1 MENLEKLQELAVA
14 LPKGA
19 ADQAKSLMQKMGQ
32 KISGIGDKDIEW
44 RPDNLKIV
52 QAVSDRSKLPKNA
65 NIGALVLGEKVLD
78 QPIAVIPL
86 RIWDTRQ
93 YWSPDQTEAKLLC
106 SSPDNVLGY
115 IGKYCKECEFSK
127 FDVEA
132 NRSACNKSKTA
143 LVITED
149 LSTVFLINFSKTNY
163 SNGVDFANLMKKAG
177 VAPFRRVYTLATE
190 TSKKFKNV
198 EALLVGTKGYTDEK
212 HLSFLEAL
220 FSRFSDD
227 RKEHLKVF
235 HEMIL
240 NKRQDQLALAG
251 PDDSVPDSNLIEA
264 PVDNKPTGKQVE
276 MSKKYSM

>member
-1 MENLEKLQELAVA
+1 MENLEKLQELANA
-14 LPKGA
+14 LPA
-19 ADQAKSLMQKMGQ
+19 AVATNAQALLLKMNQ
-32 KISGIGDKDIEW
+32 KISGIGDRDVEW
-44 RPDNLKIV
+44 RPETVKVV

-78 QPIAVIPL
+78 QPTAVIPL

-106 SSPDNVLGY
+106 SSPDAVLGY
-115 IGKYCKECEFSK
+115 IGKYCKDCEFAK

-132 NRSACNKSKTA
+132 KRSACNKSKTA

-149 LSTVFLINFSKTNY
+149 LASVFLINFSKTNY
-163 SNGVDFANLMKKAG
+163 TNGVDWVNLMKKAG
-177 VAPFRRVYTLATE
+177 VATFRRSYTLATE

-198 EALLVGTKGYTDEK
+198 EALMVGTKGYVTDDK
-212 HLSFLEAL
+212 LVFLEAL
-220 FSRFSDD
+220 FDRFSAD

-240 NKRQDQLALAG
+240 NKKQDQVALAA
-251 PDDSVPDSNLIEA
+251 PEDTVPDSNLIEA
-264 PVDNKPTGKQVE
+264 PKADVVTGKQSE
-276 MSKKYSM
+276 LAKKYSI

>member
-1 MENLEKLQELAVA
+1 MENLQQLQDLATA

-19 ADQAKSLMQKMGQ
+19 KEAALALVGKMGQ
-32 KISGIGDKDIEW
+32 KISGIGDRDIEW

-78 QPIAVIPL
+78 QPIGVIPL

-115 IGKYCKECEFSK
+115 IGKYCKDCEFAK

-149 LSTVFLINFSKTNY
+149 LANVFLINFSKTNY

-177 VAPFRRVYTLATE
+177 VATYRRIYSLQTE

-198 EALLVGTKGYTDEK
+198 EALLVNPKGSTDDKVLDFVE
-212 HLSFLEAL
+212 LL
-220 FSRFSDD
+220 FNRFSED

-240 NKRQDQLALAG
+240 NKRQDQVMLGAPA
-251 PDDSVPDSNLIEA
+251 DSVPDSHLIEA
-264 PVDNKPTGKQVE
+264 PAENKVVGKQAE
-276 MSKKYSM
+276 MAKKYTM